1 MRMFVTRLALA
12 LAAVGLLWGQSM
24 RAQQPDPA
32 TPQQV
37 PWQQDP
43 VAKPPAAGDRAP
55 QDQVLPDST
64 AEALRGLA
72 TLLQDKR
79 ADLAKATDEAERRK
93 LEKEILDLR
102 WQFAS
107 MVTRLDVKKFE
118 DSTVTKFDLQ
128 GEVIDAVRP
137 IVTLLKGATEGLS
150 EKMELSEAIST
161 TEKRRDDAWKA
172 IVALRRTRTQLRE
185 PPTSADDELAAKEV
199 DRELSEHWEP
209 LHRDLQNKLPVLI
222 ERQRQLSEGQVSW
235 WTTVTT
241 NFDNAVK
248 NSGLSIV
255 LCVVAFLVTFFG
267 LRFLSSIVLRRK
279 RDRGFTAR
287 LAEVLLSILTLV
299 AAIAATLIVM
309 YVRGELVMLT
319 IGIIFVIGAGW
330 LIAKSAP
337 MFLEQI
343 RLILNIGS
351 VREGERLIIDGLPY
365 RVEALR
371 FYSKLKNPA
380 LTGGTLRV
388 PIGMLIDQRS
398 RLGGP
403 EEPWFPCQQGDVA
416 VIEDLIGIV
425 ELQTPETVVFV
436 NRKDAPRCIPTPA
449 FLAMNPR
456 NLSRGFLLTVTFGI
470 DYSHQA
476 DVLERIPQL
485 FEAAVR
491 ERLASD
497 PDGDA
502 LVNLKIELS
511 TAGASSLDLLV
522 LANFTGKA
530 AIRHNPL
537 KRAINQALVA
547 ACSKHGFGI
556 PFPQVQVH
564 GVK

>member
-1 MRMFVTRLALA
+1 M
-12 LAAVGLLWGQSM
+12 
-24 RAQQPDPA
+24 
-32 TPQQV
+32 
-37 PWQQDP
+37 
-43 VAKPPAAGDRAP
+43 
-55 QDQVLPDST
+55 
-64 AEALRGLA
+64 
-72 TLLQDKR
+72 
-79 ADLAKATDEAERRK
+79 
-93 LEKEILDLR
+93 
-102 WQFAS
+102 
-107 MVTRLDVKKFE
+107 
-118 DSTVTKFDLQ
+118 
-128 GEVIDAVRP
+128 
-137 IVTLLKGATEGLS
+137 
-150 EKMELSEAIST
+150 
-161 TEKRRDDAWKA
+161 
-172 IVALRRTRTQLRE
+172 
-185 PPTSADDELAAKEV
+185 
-199 DRELSEHWEP
+199 
-209 LHRDLQNKLPVLI
+209 
-222 ERQRQLSEGQVSW
+222 
-235 WTTVTT
+235 
-241 NFDNAVK
+241 
-248 NSGLSIV
+248 
-255 LCVVAFLVTFFG
+255 
-267 LRFLSSIVLRRK
+267 VLRRK
-279 RDRGFTAR
+279 RNRGFTAR

-309 YVRGELVMLT
+309 YVRKEMVMLT
-319 IGIIFVIGAGW
+319 IGIIFVLGAGW

-388 PIGMLIDQRS
+388 PIGMLIGQRS

-403 EEPWFPCQQGDVA
+403 EEPWFPCQQGDVV

-511 TAGASSLDLLV
+511 MEGASSLDLLV